1 MPGELCRE
9 MRRKM
14 EEKLR
19 EKLNRKPSQEPNE
32 KLAAKPNS
40 KPHKT
45 PDPTLPGHPAEAPKP
60 ALLLRTADRLPR
72 PRQPALYRRVET
84 ALDEPLL
91 RTLPPPSSSIPRK
104 RKRPALPGG
113 W

>member
-1 MPGELCRE
+1 

-14 EEKLR
+14 EKKLSEKLS
-19 EKLNRKPSQEPNE
+19 RKPSQEPNE
-32 KLAAKPNS
+32 KPAAKPNPMPRRTS
-40 KPHKT
+40 
-45 PDPTLPGHPAEAPKP
+45 DP
-60 ALLLRTADRLPR
+60 ALPCHPTKVSIPALRQKTVDRLPTA
-72 PRQPALYRRVET
+72 RQPALHKRVET

-91 RTLPPPSSSIPRK
+91 QALPPPSSSIPRK